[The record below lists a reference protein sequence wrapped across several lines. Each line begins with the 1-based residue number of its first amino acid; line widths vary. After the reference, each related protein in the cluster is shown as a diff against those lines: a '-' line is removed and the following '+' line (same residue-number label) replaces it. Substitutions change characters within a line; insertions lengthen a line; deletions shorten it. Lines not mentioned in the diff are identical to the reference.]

1 MKTKL
6 TTPKPNPAIGFTLI
20 ELLVVIAIIAIL
32 ASLLLPAL
40 AKAKAKATAIK
51 CMSNVKQLGLALVLY
66 EQDTEEVPRCWPP
79 FKLKD
84 KDGILK
90 DRLWYR
96 VIQPYLGKEAKVMGI
111 GVFTC
116 PSSLKG
122 KLYVDSKRPKGDWRD
137 VYQNTYAM
145 NKNFAGSRTFK
156 MAEIQSPSKTIFA
169 ADIDAVSY
177 QAQSAVLAI
186 VLRYNAC
193 LFPDE
198 TDRGSPISGGNVL
211 YRHSGGNENSSFYN
225 SGRYSR
231 KGFGSANSSY
241 FDGHADILK
250 KRAPE
255 RLFRIKKRRSD

>member
-1 MKTKL
+1 MQNKL
-6 TTPKPNPAIGFTLI
+6 TTTKPNLAIGFTLI

-32 ASLLLPAL
+32 AGLLLPAL
-40 AKAKAKATAIK
+40 AKAKDKATAIK

-84 KDGILK
+84 KNGVLS

-96 VIQPYLGKEAKVMGI
+96 VIQPYLGKEAKVMGT
-111 GVFTC
+111 GVFIC
-116 PSSLKG
+116 PSSVKG
-122 KLYVDSKRPKGDWRD
+122 KPYGDWRD
-137 VYQNTYAM
+137 VYTYAM
-145 NKNFAGSRTFK
+145 NKNFQGNRTFK
-156 MAEIQSPSKTIFA
+156 MAEIQSPSETIFA

-198 TDRGSPISGGNVL
+198 TDRGSSISGGNVL
-211 YRHSGGNENSSFYN
+211 YRHSGGNENSSFYK
-225 SGRYSR
+225 SGSLSR
-231 KGFGSANSSY
+231 KGFGSANSNY

-250 KRAPE
+250 ERAPD
-255 RLFRIKKRRSD
+255 RLFRMKKGGR